1 MIFEL
6 GNKRLT
12 GDGKYW
18 VAPSANVIG
27 NVTLKNDSSV
37 WFNAVI
43 RGDIEN
49 ITVGEG
55 SNVQDNSV
63 LHTDKGCP

>member
-1 MIFEL
+1 MILAFGL
-6 GNKRLT
+6 ML
-12 GDGKYW
+12 
-18 VAPSANVIG
+18 
-27 NVTLKNDSSV
+27 
-37 WFNAVI
+37 VI

-63 LHTDKGCP
+63 LHTDKGVPH